1 MLNSFKV
8 ALSNKQPK
16 LGLWL
21 ALAHAYSAEI
31 VAQAGYDWL
40 LIDGEHA
47 PNSIDSILAQ
57 LQALAPYE
65 VEPVVRPAWND
76 AVEIKRLLD
85 IGVRTILIPMVQN
98 AQEAAAAVAATRY
111 PPNGI
116 RGVGSALARVSR
128 WNTIPNYLQQA
139 DQQICVLVQVETSQA
154 LGEIEAICAVNGVDG
169 VFIGPADL
177 AADMGHLGNP
187 AHPDVQVAI
196 EGAIQRI
203 IAQGKAPGIL
213 SADNELVKG
222 YISKGTL
229 FTAVGTD
236 VSVLLKGAKSLL
248 SNFREDKVSSAEG
261 GKGSVY

>member
-1 MLNSFKV
+1 MFNSFKV

-21 ALAHAYSAEI
+21 ALANAYSAEV
-31 VAQAGYDWL
+31 VAQVGFDWL

-47 PNSIDSILAQ
+47 PNSIDSILTQ

-187 AHPDVQVAI
+187 AHPDVQAVI
-196 EGAIQRI
+196 EDAIQRI

-213 SADNELVKG
+213 SADNELAKG
-222 YISKGTL
+222 YITKGTL

-248 SNFREDKVSSAEG
+248 SNFREDTYGGVEP